1 MAEPGTNLPGMRT
14 ALLVV
19 FAVVACSSNNPN
31 RRAEIGAGA
40 GAATGAVVGGA
51 LGGTKGAIVGA
62 VAGGATG
69 AAAGHLL
76 DKQVAELRARDAN
89 ASRTANGI
97 LVKLKE
103 DLLFETGKDELK
115 PGAADELASLADVL
129 KKYPQDRIQ
138 VLGFTD
144 STGSADFNESLSQR
158 RAQAVRRVLVEHG
171 IGEEQAVAIGM
182 GEQSPVASN
191 DTAAGRSK
199 NRRVELHIAL
209 AK

>member
-1 MAEPGTNLPGMRT
+1 MAMKTLTWMAAAT
-14 ALLVV
+14 AMVM
-19 FAVVACSSNNPN
+19 ACASEDKN
-31 RRAEIGAGA
+31 RRAEVGAGA

-51 LGGTKGAIVGA
+51 LGGIKGAVIGGVTGA
-62 VAGGATG
+62 VAGGA
-69 AAAGHLL
+69 AGHIL
-76 DKQVAELRARDAN
+76 DRQVAELRAKDAN

-103 DLLFETGKDELK
+103 DLLFEVNSDLLKPAAVDEL
-115 PGAADELASLADVL
+115 GSLGDVL
-129 KKYPQDRIQ
+129 VKYPQDRIQ

-144 STGSADFNESLSQR
+144 STGPQAFNAELSKR
-158 RAQAVRRVLVEHG
+158 RAEAVRKILVSRGLSEQ
-171 IGEEQAVAIGM
+171 QAVAIGM

-191 DTAAGRSK
+191 ATPAGRSK